1 MNKKVKAKWLEALR
15 SGEYKQTTSTLM
27 NPTTN
32 GYCCLGVLCD
42 LYAKEVGG
50 SFDSDGFFRD
60 KKGNMG
66 DGTPPD
72 DVIKWAEM
80 RDENPSVSGKY
91 SKMVDNEDNISI
103 AELNDEGKRFKT
115 IANIIEKEL

>member
-15 SGEYKQTTSTLM
+15 SGKYKQTKSMLM

-32 GYCCLGVLCD
+32 GHCCLGVLCD

-50 SFDSDGFFRD
+50 SFDENGQFHDN
-60 KKGNMG
+60 KGNVG

-72 DVIKWAEM
+72 DVVKWAKLP
-80 RDENPSVSGKY
+80 DENPSVKGKY
-91 SKMVDNEDNISI
+91 SKLGSVIDISL
-103 AELNDEGKRFKT
+103 AELNDDGRRFST